1 MASYFTNPIGSS
13 GQFTINPTSS
23 VSASLNV
30 GGVTALSSPSPNK
43 IVLGQPGCEIE
54 VAGNLTFGGSRCV
67 MCKAD
72 APLGVL
78 LSGETTRVLFC
89 FACAVQNLHGS
100 VKELVDSLDV
110 KDKLEQTA

>member
-1 MASYFTNPIGSS
+1 MASVLNSYSS
-13 GQFTINPTSS
+13 GQFAINTNNGSPATL
-23 VSASLNV
+23 VV
-30 GGVTALSSPSPNK
+30 GGLSAVSSPSPNK

-54 VAGNLTFGGSRCV
+54 IAGDVVLGGNRCA
-67 MCKAD
+67 MCNAL

-78 LSGETTRVLFC
+78 LSGKATRVLFC

-110 KDKLEQTA
+110 KDKFAEQAT

>member
-1 MASYFTNPIGSS
+1 MFASGGN
-13 GQFTINPTSS
+13 GQFTINPSAS

-30 GGVTALSSPSPNK
+30 GGVTAVSSPSPNK

-54 VAGNLTFGGSRCV
+54 VAGNLTFGENRCA
-67 MCKAD
+67 MCKVP

-78 LSGETTRVLFC
+78 LSGASTRVLFC

-110 KDKLEQTA
+110 KDKLEQPA